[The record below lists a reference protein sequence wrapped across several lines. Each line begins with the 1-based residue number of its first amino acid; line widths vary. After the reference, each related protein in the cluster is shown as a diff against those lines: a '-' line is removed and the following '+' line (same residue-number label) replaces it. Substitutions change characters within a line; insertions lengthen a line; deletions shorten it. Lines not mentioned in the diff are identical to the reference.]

1 MAEKES
7 CDVCL
12 AQGLDSHFLNGKKN
26 VLRKNILYKVLVG
39 KVATIKLCHVHD
51 IELFHLGEKRFVMEH
66 TELLRKLVNRD
77 TTNG

>member
-1 MAEKES
+1 MPEKDY

-12 AQGLDSHFLNGKKN
+12 AQGLDSHFLNGKKH

-39 KVATIKLCHVHD
+39 KAATVKLCHVHD

-66 TELLRKLVNRD
+66 VEMLRKLVNRD
-77 TTNG
+77 GTG